1 MKFNINEE
9 EKEQILKKHNEVKL
23 NLPIMEQTELMN
35 KNKAIQ
41 CFLNKKGIRDKENKP
56 LEVDGSIGTLDNNSK
71 TAQAIEKY
79 QNTLKV
85 RPDGV
90 WGDETKNKM
99 PENDKKLYQECLVE
113 HGDFIDKGMD
123 LLKRGAEKLGF

>member
-1 MKFNINEE
+1 MAKRFIISEE
-9 EKEQILKKHNEVKL
+9 ERSDIRSKYGLIN
-23 NLPIMEQTELMN
+23 EQTELMN

-56 LEVDGSIGTLDNNSK
+56 LKIDGSIGTLDNDSK

-79 QNTLKV
+79 QNILKV

-90 WGDETKNKM
+90 WGSETYNKM
-99 PENDKKLYQECLVE
+99 PDKDVQIFKQCLSDE
-113 HGDFIDKGMD
+113 GDFIDKGLHFFGLD
-123 LLKRGAEKLGF
+123 

>member
-90 WGDETKNKM
+90 WDDETKNKM